1 MHTGRNTRM
10 SIIFL
15 FLFFGFLV
23 GAPLAKAQD
32 PFSSVKIGANA
43 FTELVGHPAFP
54 DSELV
59 VVQFC
64 GQRGHC
70 LSTEFDTRQLRD
82 RGFDISFAAVYD
94 TTMFDLSTRMFDHE
108 NEVIMPW
115 GFHWYKAAANQVY
128 ILDASRT
135 VIYQG
140 FMPKN
145 EIGILSMIA
154 EGTAS
159 YHDVQALIDER
170 GDDLLGIMPGLWYYQ
185 ERLLPLR
192 FQLGRFV
199 ELNQLTTTELSL
211 ENDVRYLE
219 SVDYIPGKVMESLLR
234 ALDLSATVTM
244 PAKKDEYIVVSIK

>member
-1 MHTGRNTRM
+1 M
-10 SIIFL
+10 STILL
-15 FLFFGFLV
+15 FLFFGFFV
-23 GAPLAKAQD
+23 GAPIANAQD
-32 PFSSVKIGANA
+32 PFSSIKIGTTA

-64 GQRGHC
+64 GPRGLC
-70 LSTEFDTRQLRD
+70 GNSEFYTKQLRD

-94 TTMFDLSTRMFDHE
+94 STRFGLSYQRFYHE
-108 NEVIMPW
+108 NKIILLW
-115 GFHWYKAAANQVY
+115 GHHWFKAAANQVY

-140 FMPKN
+140 FMPDS

-159 YHDVQALIDER
+159 YYDVQGLIDER
-170 GDDLLGIMPGLWYYQ
+170 GDSFRGVSPGLWYYQ
-185 ERLLPLR
+185 GRLLPLR

-199 ELNQLTTTELSL
+199 ELNQLATTELSL
-211 ENDVRYLE
+211 ENDVRFLG
-219 SVDYIPGKVMESLLR
+219 SVDYVPGKVMESLLR

-244 PAKKDEYIVVSIK
+244 PTKEDEYIVVSIK